1 MVNSAD
7 VSATV
12 ATRAR
17 IVLWCAEGRLK
28 KQVAMLAGVSRPT
41 VDLWL
46 SRYETEGV
54 DGLVDRSHAAPRE
67 QIPANKIPDF
77 GGNPHEPA
85 S

>member
-1 MVNSAD
+1 
-7 VSATV
+7 
-12 ATRAR
+12 
-17 IVLWCAEGRLK
+17 
-28 KQVAMLAGVSRPT
+28 MLAGVSRPT

>member
-28 KQVAMLAGVSRPT
+28 KQVAMLVGVSRPT

-46 SRYETEGV
+46 NRYETEGST
-54 DGLVDRSHAAPRE
+54 DWWTDPTRRLVSRFPRE
-67 QIPANKIPDF
+67 
-77 GGNPHEPA
+77 
-85 S
+85 